1 MRPRPELDP
10 DRPTILWEE
19 IKDLSPAN
27 KLTMA
32 RDFRI
37 IMPEVNELDIKL
49 SSSEKLT
56 RARAEIAAQDKADNK
71 E

>member
-10 DRPTILWEE
+10 DRPTIRWEE

-27 KLTMA
+27 RLTIA

-37 IMPEVNELDIKL
+37 IKPEVSELDLKL
-49 SSSEKLT
+49 SSAEKLT
-56 RARAEIAAQDKADNK
+56 RARAAIAAQNK
-71 E
+71 K